1 MDKSNIPRET
11 GRGVMG
17 RRVVASYCS
26 SFLKSEMLHIYR
38 QVRALRGVHTFVVTK
53 EVQNAERFPFD
64 DIEVIP
70 KRRTNLL
77 VHGWLKFVER
87 RPPIV
92 YRGEYQTLDSLLSRH
107 GADLMH
113 IYFGYNGVHLL
124 PFIEQWDKPCVVSF
138 HGADVAHKQDIKD
151 YTAKLRRL
159 FNAVPLV
166 FARSQS
172 LVDRLIQLGCPPE
185 KLRINRT
192 GIPLNEFP
200 FVDRQPPPD
209 GKWRVVQACRLIP
222 KKGIATSLRAFAIFK
237 KDNPKA
243 EFFVAGKGPLQP
255 ELEMLAGGL
264 GILRDVHF
272 VGFLSQRKLL
282 ELYASSHLFLHPSEI
297 SPNQDQEGVPNSV
310 LEAMATGLPVV
321 ATRHGGIPE
330 AVDHGRTGFLVA
342 EEDHV
347 GLANAM
353 QLITSSPSLFKQ
365 IGERAHA
372 AVVERFEQDAQID
385 QLESFSEEAIT
396 VNAASEPVKSRAV
409 TRLALQ
415 FGENVPA
422 KQV

>member
-1 MDKSNIPRET
+1 
-11 GRGVMG
+11 MG

-38 QVRALRGVHTFVVTK
+38 QVRALRGVDTFVVTK
-53 EVQNAERFPFD
+53 EVQNPERFPFD
-64 DIEVIP
+64 NIEIIP

-77 VHGWLKFVER
+77 MHGWLKFVER

-92 YRGEYQTLDSLLSRH
+92 YRGEYQTLDSLLERQ

-113 IYFGYNGVHLL
+113 IYFGHTGVHLL

-138 HGADVAHKQDIKD
+138 HGADVAHKPEIKD
-151 YTAKLRRL
+151 YPAKLRRL

-172 LVDRLIQLGCPPE
+172 LVERLIQLGCPPE

-200 FVDRQPPPD
+200 FVDRQPPAN
-209 GKWRVVQACRLIP
+209 GNWRIVQACRLIP
-222 KKGIATSLRAFAIFK
+222 KKGVATSLRAFAIFK
-237 KDNPKA
+237 KDNPRA
-243 EFFVAGKGPLQP
+243 EFLIAGKGPLQP

-272 VGFLSQRKLL
+272 LGFLSQPKLQQ
-282 ELYASSHLFLHPSEI
+282 LYATSHLFLHPSEI

-310 LEAMATGLPVV
+310 LEAMATGLPVA

-353 QLITSSPSLFKQ
+353 QLIISSPALLKQ
-365 IGERAHA
+365 MGGLAHS
-372 AVVERFEQDAQID
+372 AVIERFGQDAQID
-385 QLESFSEEAIT
+385 QLESFYEEAIT
-396 VNAASEPVKSRAV
+396 MNGASEPVKSKTV
-409 TRLALQ
+409 TRLAPQ
-415 FGENVPA
+415 FAESLPA
-422 KQV
+422 K